1 MKSKT
6 AAQLYVDLGI
16 SKSLSRPLVSN
27 DNYYIES
34 RFKTLKY
41 CPSFPETFGCVLNA
55 RAFCQ
60 EFFNLYNNQ
69 HYHSGIGLLHL

>member
-1 MKSKT
+1 M
-6 AAQLYVDLGI
+6 
-16 SKSLSRPLVSN
+16 SN